1 MSTAETT
8 GLPWAAPEPDAAAS
22 SSPRRTGTT
31 LARELIMPALLLG
44 FAVFLTVQMLSMD
57 VPDTVDFPGPRFF
70 PAIIA
75 GLIFVLSTV
84 QLVSSVRAWSSGR
97 LDAELARERRET
109 GAHFSWGSL
118 AWVVLGFLGFALL
131 LEVLGWVIAAGLLF
145 WCVTFAFGHRKPLK
159 SLVVG
164 LTVSSFA
171 YIAFDMALGLN
182 LPSGLLGGGF

>member
-1 MSTAETT
+1 MSTAQTT
-8 GLPWAAPEPDAAAS
+8 GLPWAAPKPDAVAS

-44 FAVFLTVQMLSMD
+44 FAVFLTVQMLSMN

-75 GLIFVLSTV
+75 GMIFVLSTV

-97 LDAELARERRET
+97 LEAELTRERRET

-131 LEVLGWVIAAGLLF
+131 LEVLGWVIAGGLLF

-182 LPSGLLGGGF
+182 LPSGLLGGSF